1 MSDLIKG
8 LLTDYVNNLAKD
20 HPTAARLVQAYA
32 NNEVARSLESDASAE
47 PVDADHSDR

>member
-8 LLTDYVNNLAKD
+8 LLTDYVNVLAKE

-32 NNEVARSLESDASAE
+32 NQELQQQETRQ
-47 PVDADHSDR
+47 PVPDADPED